1 VARDG
6 LAWLDAQIAGR
17 DTIVPK
23 RLTLADI
30 VLFAFLE
37 FGATVGQPIDPA
49 LANLTAWYE
58 KLKARPSAK
67 A

>member
-1 VARDG
+1 M
-6 LAWLDAQIAGR
+6 AGR

-37 FGATVGQPIDPA
+37 FGGTVGQPLDPA
-49 LANLTAWYE
+49 LKNLGAWFE
-58 KLKARPSAK
+58 KLKARPSAQ